1 MKVKSIKETLPVLGF
16 DGDVLLSNN
25 LDMTIGIELQ
35 LTELLACS
43 ESDLSKLHDTF
54 RRLLAMLPA
63 GTLLH
68 RQDYFIEQVY
78 QSKDETSSFLS
89 QSYLKHFK
97 GRSYLAHKAYLFISL
112 MNTGLL
118 KTFLGSSLIQP
129 GRVRQNARQQTDQLE
144 EIRDNVVAQLR
155 QGGIPSQCLS
165 QSDLYQLMQNYL
177 GMNFQEPTQMLGNLD
192 FRDHLKVMNHFVECY
207 SLSDYN
213 HVPSEV
219 SCVSRH
225 SSTSLPVSMV
235 YPICFGLP
243 FSHITN
249 CFIYKGPQNIIK
261 AQLEAARKKIY
272 SLSKF
277 STENKLNAEL
287 ISQFLET
294 VQQGGE
300 PIVQVHANL
309 MLFDESLQGL
319 KVKRSEAGTAFSQ
332 MNCLPY
338 RHSFDLPLMYW
349 ANMPGSTQLPET
361 ELMLMQTGEACCF
374 LNFEGAIQSSDSSF
388 YIHFSDRQ
396 NGCPVK
402 VDISD
407 EPMQKHQIHNRNKI
421 IIGGSGS
428 GKSFLTNHLMRHYA
442 ESDKCHV
449 VLLDVGR
456 SYELLVHYLNDYL
469 KDKGGAMH
477 VEFTEA
483 TPISFN
489 PFVLTDGLSTERK
502 QTILSVLYTIYKPNL
517 SEIDKDVIAQS
528 VTAYYKAH
536 NTQHSFNSYYEFVQQ
551 WIPRLVKDKG
561 LMFNCGE
568 FFFILSKYYQ
578 GGEYDYL
585 LNKEMQT
592 DEFFQCPFIVFE
604 LDNIKDHP
612 IIFPVATLIIIDI
625 FMQKMRRLKGTR
637 KIICIEEAWKAI
649 ATPQMADYIK
659 YFFKT
664 IRKFFGEAIVVTQ
677 EIEDVISSPIIKDA
691 IINNAD
697 TKILLDMRKFAN
709 KFETI
714 SQVLGLTPFQKEQIL
729 SVNNNLPAKR
739 KLKEC
744 FVGLGSY
751 SRVFAV
757 EVSQA
762 EYYCYTS
769 EEKEKEYIKQQL
781 LYYNSFIDFL
791 ESVASL

>member
-1 MKVKSIKETLPVLGF
+1 MKVKSIQESLPVLGF

-25 LDMTIGIELQ
+25 LDMTIGLQ
-35 LTELLACS
+35 LHLPELLACS
-43 ESDLSKLHDTF
+43 AEELEQLHDTF
-54 RRLLAMLPA
+54 RRLISMLPA

-68 RQDYFIEQVY
+68 RQDYFIQ
-78 QSKDETSSFLS
+78 KSFES
-89 QSYLKHFK
+89 QNGAPHSYLGQAYLRHFT
-97 GRSYLAHKAYLFISL
+97 GRSYLQHRAYLFISRL
-112 MNTGLL
+112 NTGLL
-118 KTFLGSSLIQP
+118 KNFLGSSLIQP
-129 GRVRQNARQQTDQLE
+129 ANTQKKAKLQREQLE
-144 EIRDNVVAQLR
+144 EVRDNVMAQLK
-155 QGGIPSQCLS
+155 QGGIQSQVLDQRELS
-165 QSDLYQLMQNYL
+165 DLMQNYL
-177 GMNFQEPTQMLGNLD
+177 NMNFLNKPDMLGSLD
-192 FRDHLKVMNHFVECY
+192 FRDHLKVMNHFVECC
-207 SLSDYN
+207 SLSDYQ
-213 HVPSEV
+213 HVPLEV

-225 SSTSLPVSMV
+225 SSTNLPVSMV
-235 YPICFGLP
+235 YPISFGLP
-243 FSHITN
+243 FSHIIN
-249 CFIYKGPQNIIK
+249 CFVYKGHQTTSK
-261 AQLEAARKKIY
+261 SQLEAARKKIY
-272 SLSKF
+272 SLSRF

-287 ISQFLET
+287 ISQFLEA
-294 VQQGGE
+294 VQQGGD
-300 PIVQVHANL
+300 PIVQLHVNL
-309 MLFDESLQGL
+309 LLFDESLQGL
-319 KVKRSEAGTAFSQ
+319 KHKRSEASTAFSQ

-361 ELMLMQTGEACCF
+361 ELMLMRAPEACCF
-374 LNFEGAIQSSDSSF
+374 LNFEGAIQSSESSF

-396 NGCPVK
+396 SGCPVR

-407 EPMQKHQIHNRNKI
+407 EPMQRHQIHNRNKI

-442 ESDKCHV
+442 ESANCHV

-456 SYELLVHYLNDYL
+456 SYELLVHYLKDTL
-469 KDKGGAMH
+469 KDRGGAMH
-477 VEFTEA
+477 VEFTED

-489 PFVLTDGLSTERK
+489 PFVLMDGLSTERK

-517 SEIDKDVIAQS
+517 SEVDKDVIAQS
-528 VTAYYKAH
+528 LTAYYKKYSE
-536 NTQHSFNSYYEFVQQ
+536 NHSFNSYYEFVQQ
-551 WIPRLVKDKG
+551 WIPWLVKEKG

-585 LNKEMQT
+585 LNKQMQT
-592 DEFFQCPFIVFE
+592 DEFFRCPFIVFE

-625 FMQKMRRLKGTR
+625 FLQKMRQLKGTR
-637 KIICIEEAWKAI
+637 KVICIEEAWKAI

-714 SQVLGLTPFQKEQIL
+714 SQVLGLTAFQQAQIL
-729 SVNNNLPAKR
+729 SVNSNLPAKR

-744 FVGLGSY
+744 FIGLGSY

-757 EVSQA
+757 EVSPQ
-762 EYYCYTS
+762 EYQCYTS
-769 EEKEKEYIKQQL
+769 EQKEKEHIKAHL
-781 LYYNSFIDFL
+781 KHYDSFIQYL
-791 ESVASL
+791 EDQ